1 MTESEIR
8 EWVAVA
14 SSVGTRRFR
23 CADFADQILLLASQG
38 FSVPTIRKAL
48 MAKVGAE
55 VTDTEIRYFLQRKH
69 PDMYKK
75 IYERPKAHRRKK
87 MILERSAVREGAEG
101 GQSPLVAPEMDL
113 DSDEV
118 LI

>member
-1 MTESEIR
+1 MNESEIR

-23 CADFADQILLLASQG
+23 CADFADQILLLATQG
-38 FSVPTIRKAL
+38 FSVPTIRKTL

-75 IYERPKAHRRKK
+75 IYERPKARRRADKA
-87 MILERSAVREGAEG
+87 LESGAAKECNQSSLSAPR
-101 GQSPLVAPEMDL
+101 MDL
-113 DSDEV
+113 HGNEG